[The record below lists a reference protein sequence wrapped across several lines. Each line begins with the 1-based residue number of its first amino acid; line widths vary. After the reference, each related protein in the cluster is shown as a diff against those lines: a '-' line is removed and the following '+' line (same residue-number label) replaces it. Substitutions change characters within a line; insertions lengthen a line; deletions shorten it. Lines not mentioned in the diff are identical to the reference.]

1 VYDTLLFVFNSSDKL
16 RAKCSLAHRKNRRLL
31 VPILNHSLF
40 ININNNITIV
50 IIEIVIEKG
59 LDIVYPED
67 KGVE

>member
-1 VYDTLLFVFNSSDKL
+1 M
-16 RAKCSLAHRKNRRLL
+16 
-31 VPILNHSLF
+31 VPILNHSRF